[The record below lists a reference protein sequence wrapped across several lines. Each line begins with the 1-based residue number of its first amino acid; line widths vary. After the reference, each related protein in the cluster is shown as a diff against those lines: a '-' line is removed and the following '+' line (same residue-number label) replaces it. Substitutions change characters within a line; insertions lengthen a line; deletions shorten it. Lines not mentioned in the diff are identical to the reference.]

1 MESLLATYVTGQ
13 VATFMMVFARMGTA
27 IMVMPGI
34 GDSFVSSRVRLLFA
48 FAFVAVITPMI
59 SPLVPDLNMNSPVF
73 LWVMVRE
80 LVIGFFIGTV
90 ARIFMT
96 ALDTGGMIISMQTGL
111 GNAMVFN
118 PQMAGQ
124 GSIIGAF
131 LSITGAVL
139 LFSTNLH
146 HLLIYALVDSYKTF
160 AMGADFPLVEG
171 MAQTIAKAVAQS
183 FQIGFYMAVPFMMV
197 SLLLYICMGV
207 LGRLMPQ
214 IQVFILA
221 LPIQILLGFLT
232 LFTVTSTVLLYW
244 IGEYDSAIRMFF
256 SDMGGIDG

>member
-1 MESLLATYVTGQ
+1 MENLFATYVTGQ
-13 VATFMMVFARMGTA
+13 VAVFMMIFARVGTA
-27 IMVMPGI
+27 FMIMPGV
-34 GDSFVSSRVRLLFA
+34 GDSFVSARVRLLFA
-48 FAFVAVITPMI
+48 LAFVAVITPI
-59 SPLVPDLNMNSPVF
+59 ITPLMPKLEVNSATF
-73 LWVMVRE
+73 LWIMIRE

-96 ALDTGGMIISMQTGL
+96 ALDTGGMLMSMQTGL

-139 LFSTNLH
+139 LFATNLH
-146 HLLIYALVDSYKTF
+146 HLMIYALVESYKSF
-160 AMGADFPLVEG
+160 AMGGDLPLVAG
-171 MAQTIAKAVAQS
+171 MTQTVAKAVSQS
-183 FQIGFYMAVPFMMV
+183 FAIGFYMAVPFMMV
-197 SLLLYICMGV
+197 SLLLYIGMGV

-221 LPIQILLGFLT
+221 LPLQILIGFLT
-232 LFTVTSTVLLYW
+232 LFMVVSAALLYW
-244 IGEYDSAIRMFF
+244 LGEYDNALRLFF
-256 SDMGGIDG
+256 QEF

>member
-1 MESLLATYVTGQ
+1 MEGLLATYVTGQ
-13 VATFMMVFARMGTA
+13 MAAFIMIFARVGTA
-27 IMVMPGI
+27 MMIMPGI
-34 GDSFVSSRVRLLFA
+34 GDSFVSSRVRLIFA
-48 FAFVAVITPMI
+48 MAFTVVVTPII
-59 SPLVPDLNMNSPVF
+59 SPLLPNLEVTSALFVWYF
-73 LWVMVRE
+73 LRE

-96 ALDTGGMIISMQTGL
+96 ALDTGGMLISMQTGL

-139 LFSTNLH
+139 LFATNLH
-146 HLLIYALVDSYKTF
+146 HLLIFALVDSYKSF
-160 AMGADFPLVEG
+160 AVGGDIPLVEG
-171 MAQTIAKAVAQS
+171 MTQTIVKSVARS
-183 FQIGFYMAVPFMMV
+183 FEIGFYMAIPFIMV
-197 SLLLYICMGV
+197 SLLLYIGMGV

-221 LPIQILLGFLT
+221 MPIQILLGFLT
-232 LFTVTSTVLLYW
+232 LFVVTAIVLLYW
-244 IGEYDSAIRMFF
+244 LGEYDNAIRIFF
-256 SDMGGIDG
+256 AEM